1 MRRRSTHH
9 YCLPRTPPPQ
19 SCRITPTDDKTLNQK
34 NSLAASAKDLLTVHE
49 VPPATGLTSLV
60 EDGSIRTQPAEL
72 DIVKVL
78 PGGASVV
85 HLAESIN
92 VGIAPASDLINTTR
106 AEVNSN
112 IQTLS
117 QDLKD
122 VCGTMARMG

>member
-34 NSLAASAKDLLTVHE
+34 NSLPASAKDLLTVHE

>member
-1 MRRRSTHH
+1 M
-9 YCLPRTPPPQ
+9 
-19 SCRITPTDDKTLNQK
+19 
-34 NSLAASAKDLLTVHE
+34 
-49 VPPATGLTSLV
+49 
-60 EDGSIRTQPAEL
+60 
-72 DIVKVL
+72 
-78 PGGASVV
+78 V